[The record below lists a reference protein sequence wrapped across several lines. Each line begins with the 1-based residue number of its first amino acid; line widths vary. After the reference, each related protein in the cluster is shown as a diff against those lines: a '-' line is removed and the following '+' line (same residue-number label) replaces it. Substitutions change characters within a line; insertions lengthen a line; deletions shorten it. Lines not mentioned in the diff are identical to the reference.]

1 MTSGLCQVRQVRF
14 PGSPSFLS
22 SRLPSISQRSQRTQG
37 QSFLREKNESLGKH
51 KGHKGDT
58 DRKKHKRH
66 KKEKSQRKEK
76 LGECLSEF
84 IKLKLTVLIDHCLS
98 CLYTTSAIQ
107 GPTSPTQGQAGTV
120 LSTIVTQ

>member
-1 MTSGLCQVRQVRF
+1 MG
-14 PGSPSFLS
+14 
-22 SRLPSISQRSQRTQG
+22 
-37 QSFLREKNESLGKH
+37 KHKGKH

-76 LGECLSEF
+76 LGECLISEI
-84 IKLKLTVLIDHCLS
+84 IKLKLKVLIDHCLS
-98 CLYTTSAIQ
+98 CLYTR
-107 GPTSPTQGQAGTV
+107 QAGTV

>member
-1 MTSGLCQVRQVRF
+1 MG
-14 PGSPSFLS
+14 
-22 SRLPSISQRSQRTQG
+22 
-37 QSFLREKNESLGKH
+37 KHKGKH

-58 DRKKHKRH
+58 DRKKHKSH